1 MECCLGK
8 CWGYRK
14 KCSVY
19 KYLECVKTTWY
30 NSDKKIYIFA
40 KNAMKIKKSYIKVK
54 KTWFKRHIFKI
65 GRLNDDNKKN
75 QNLIQLH
82 SGGEKQ

>member
-1 MECCLGK
+1 
-8 CWGYRK
+8 
-14 KCSVY
+14 
-19 KYLECVKTTWY
+19 
-30 NSDKKIYIFA
+30 
-40 KNAMKIKKSYIKVK
+40 MKIKKSYIKVK